1 MAFASDR
8 NGPRDLYIKP
18 SSGATPEEVLFK
30 SEMLFK
36 DPRTWSSDG
45 RFIVLD
51 MNDPKTNRD
60 IFVLPVGSAGDS
72 TLKPYLR
79 TPFQEVNGTV
89 SPDQKWMA
97 YESDESGRME
107 LYVDAFPTPRNKYR
121 VTNEGVGSLS
131 GYGRPFWRK
140 DGKELLIVN
149 LEGHTVVGA
158 DVLAGAEFHAGPPHQ
173 ILALPKG
180 TVAATPTA
188 DFSRFLVALPVNEST
203 TSSLTLV
210 LNWQGALKAR

>member
-1 MAFASDR
+1 M
-8 NGPRDLYIKP
+8 
-18 SSGATPEEVLFK
+18 
-30 SEMLFK
+30 
-36 DPRTWSSDG
+36 
-45 RFIVLD
+45 
-51 MNDPKTNRD
+51 
-60 IFVLPVGSAGDS
+60 
-72 TLKPYLR
+72 
-79 TPFQEVNGTV
+79 
-89 SPDQKWMA
+89 
-97 YESDESGRME
+97 
-107 LYVDAFPTPRNKYR
+107 YVDAFPTPQNKYR
-121 VTNEGVGSLS
+121 VTNEGVGSIS

-158 DVLAGAEFHAGPPHQ
+158 DVLAGTAFHAGPPHQ

-210 LNWQGALKAR
+210 LNWQGALKGR